1 MSYSIK
7 ISKEALEDIFGYIK
21 YILKDLENPDGAI
34 KLLHN
39 FLNEINSLGIFPFK
53 SLGIGFHY
61 RGYQIHKKIYK
72 SYFLFTNPLSHQAII
87 LLIWERL
94 NIVESP
100 IRCYTRHKT
109 IVQVF
114 FCLVSCIDTM
124 SQKA

>member
-7 ISKEALEDIFGYIK
+7 ISKEALEDIFGHIK

-39 FLNEINSLGIFPFK
+39 FLNEINCLGIFPFK

-72 SYFLFTNPLSHQAII
+72 SYLLFYIVNTSENTIEVLRVLQNSINWQKVIRRSAPYHFI
-87 LLIWERL
+87 LNLTSLLQIL
-94 NIVESP
+94 
-100 IRCYTRHKT
+100 YLTR
-109 IVQVF
+109 Q
-114 FCLVSCIDTM
+114 
-124 SQKA
+124 

>member
-7 ISKEALEDIFGYIK
+7 ISKEALEDIFGHIK

-72 SYFLFTNPLSHQAII
+72 SYLLFYIVNTSENTIEVLRVLQNSINWQKVIRRFAPYHFI
-87 LLIWERL
+87 LNLTSLLQIL
-94 NIVESP
+94 
-100 IRCYTRHKT
+100 YLTR
-109 IVQVF
+109 Q
-114 FCLVSCIDTM
+114 
-124 SQKA
+124 